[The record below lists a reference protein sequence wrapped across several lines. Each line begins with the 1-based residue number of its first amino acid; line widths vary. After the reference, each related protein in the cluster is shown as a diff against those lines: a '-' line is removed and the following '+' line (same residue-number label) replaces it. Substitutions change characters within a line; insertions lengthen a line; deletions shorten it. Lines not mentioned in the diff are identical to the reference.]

1 MSSPVANTRGRSRHS
16 SGSPWGRWLC
26 QGGWTWRGVRRGVP
40 SLSPRTMWLVLLVC
54 DSSGG
59 LDTAFPSPRDA
70 FGLPRHRED
79 SKLGLN
85 LRFVLFLLLSRTKA
99 SQGRVCCCA
108 EAGKPRQGAR
118 TFPCLLL
125 GHKEING
132 SKVLTWRSFLEMD
145 VLALWLRRS
154 IRARCRPPGG
164 GRISFSIKS
173 LTPPAISSVKC
184 PLRVHSSGS
193 SGDTSLGGVSVR
205 GLPRFRGSAAAMG
218 CSEHLSGAARLSC
231 FSCFSRPE
239 L

>member
-1 MSSPVANTRGRSRHS
+1 MSPPVANTRGWSRHS

-26 QGGWTWRGVRRGVP
+26 RGGWTWRGVKRGVP
-40 SLSPRTMWLVLLVC
+40 SLSPRTLWLVLLVC

-79 SKLGLN
+79 SKPGLN
-85 LRFVLFLLLSRTKA
+85 PRFVLFLLLSRTKA

-118 TFPCLLL
+118 KFLCLLL
-125 GHKEING
+125 GHKERYG
-132 SKVLTWRSFLEMD
+132 SRGVTWRSFLEMD
-145 VLALWLRRS
+145 VLALWLRCS
-154 IRARCRPPGG
+154 IRARCCPPGG
-164 GRISFSIKS
+164 GRICFSIKS
-173 LTPPAISSVKC
+173 LTPPAISSMKC
-184 PLRVHSSGS
+184 PLRVHSSGL
-193 SGDTSLGGVSVR
+193 SGNTSLGDVSVR
-205 GLPRFRGSAAAMG
+205 GLPRFRGSAVAMG

-231 FSCFSRPE
+231 FSCFSRLE